1 MMAAEMR
8 TTAAAR
14 CVREGSCPF
23 RILGDMNH
31 PLGVNKTTYSIV
43 DFLEWQR
50 QGSLDLQ
57 PFYQRRSVWNPR
69 VKSLLIDS
77 LLRGFPLPLVFLHNR
92 LDISTSKTIRQ
103 VVDGQQRLRTILAY
117 IDIHSLGTVDDWD
130 RFTVMRTHNKE
141 FAGLGFQQLPSDV
154 QERILQTPLSVN
166 VLPSDIDDVTVLTI
180 FQRMNSTGF
189 KLNDQEI
196 RNATYFGE
204 FKESSYYLAYSQNQR
219 WQSWGIFS
227 RQDVAQMKEVELAA
241 DLMGFLLRGVIARSK
256 TSISNL
262 YKAFD
267 EAFLQREQ
275 VEKRFLDAF
284 DFLEQVYGEG
294 ESTSGLRRFRST
306 AWFYSVFAIASGE
319 YGDITPKELV
329 SRLERAEVTL
339 RSDALD
345 DELLKT
351 LRGATADRTSRQARI
366 KFLASV

>member
-1 MMAAEMR
+1 M
-8 TTAAAR
+8 
-14 CVREGSCPF
+14 
-23 RILGDMNH
+23 DN
-31 PLGVNKTTYSIV
+31 PLGVSKTTYSVV

-57 PFYQRRSVWNPR
+57 PFYQRRAVWNPR

-77 LLRGFPLPLVFLHNR
+77 LLRGFPLPLLFLHNR

-117 IDIHSLGTVDDWD
+117 IDINSLTDVEDWD
-130 RFTVMRTHNKE
+130 RFTVMRTHNRE

-154 QERILQTPLSVN
+154 QGRILQTPLSVN

-180 FQRMNSTGF
+180 FQRMNSTGL

-204 FKESSYYLAYSQNQR
+204 FKDSSYYLAYSQNQR

-227 RQDVAQMKEVELAA
+227 RQDVAQMKEVELTA
-241 DLMGFLLRGVIARSK
+241 DLMGFLIRGVIARSK
-256 TSISNL
+256 ASVSGL

-267 EAFLQREQ
+267 EMFLEREE
-275 VEKRFLDAF
+275 VEKKFLEIF
-284 DFLEQVYGEG
+284 DFLEGVYGEG
-294 ESTSGLRRFRST
+294 ESRSGLRRFRST
-306 AWFYSVFAIASGE
+306 AWFYSVFAVASGQF
-319 YGDITPKELV
+319 GQITPSDMV
-329 SRLERAEVTL
+329 ARLERAEVEL
-339 RSDALD
+339 RSSTLD
-345 DELLKT
+345 DELLKM

-366 KFLASV
+366 KFLTSV

>member
-1 MMAAEMR
+1 M
-8 TTAAAR
+8 
-14 CVREGSCPF
+14 
-23 RILGDMNH
+23 DN
-31 PLGVNKTTYSIV
+31 PLGVSKTTYSVV

-57 PFYQRRSVWNPR
+57 PFYQRRAVWNPR

-77 LLRGFPLPLVFLHNR
+77 LLRGFPLPLLFLHNR

-117 IDIHSLGTVDDWD
+117 IDIDSLTDVDDWD
-130 RFTVMRTHNKE
+130 RFTVMRTHNRE
-141 FAGLGFQQLPSDV
+141 FSGLGFQQLPSDV
-154 QERILQTPLSVN
+154 QGRILQTPLSVN

-180 FQRMNSTGF
+180 FQRMNSTGL

-204 FKESSYYLAYSQNQR
+204 FKDSSYYLAYSQNQR

-227 RQDVAQMKEVELAA
+227 RQDVAQMKEVELTA
-241 DLMGFLLRGVIARSK
+241 DLMGFLIRGVIARSK
-256 TSISNL
+256 ASISGL

-267 EAFLQREQ
+267 ETFLEREH
-275 VEKRFLDAF
+275 VEKEFLELF
-284 DFLEQVYGEG
+284 DFLEEVYGEG
-294 ESTSGLRRFRST
+294 ESKSGLRRFRST
-306 AWFYSVFAIASGE
+306 AWFYSVFAVASEQFGQ
-319 YGDITPKELV
+319 ITPADMV
-329 SRLERAEVTL
+329 ARLERAEVEL
-339 RSDALD
+339 RSSSLD